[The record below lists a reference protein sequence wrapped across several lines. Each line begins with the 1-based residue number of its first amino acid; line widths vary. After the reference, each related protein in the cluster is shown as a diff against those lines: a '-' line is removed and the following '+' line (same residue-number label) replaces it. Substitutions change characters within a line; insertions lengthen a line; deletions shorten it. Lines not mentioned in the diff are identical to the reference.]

1 MTRAQTGLLI
11 PLGAG
16 VVTAGMY
23 LSMVLGPAMGIV
35 PGYLAMTPVAATGFG
50 LGPMPAAVAAALA
63 AVVIFAS
70 APAGGLLSWFVLTS
84 ALPVLAVVYFS
95 MRRRESGDGAV
106 SWFPLGHLLGILT
119 AFGLAFLVVAFAVF
133 AGSPGALQ
141 GGELDPFRQMT
152 QHLSPEEMETLRR
165 LVVSSFPG
173 LAAAGWVVMIASNC
187 AIAYLALRRWGTPLR
202 TEARF
207 HDTEA
212 PLWPLGVVVAGA
224 LLSQAGETA
233 ALYGTNAMIIA
244 GVPFFLVGLAVVHRV
259 SVNWRARTLALVMM
273 YIMIMLSL
281 WPALVVCL
289 IGIAERW
296 LRLRDRVAATE
307 ASRRNQLWK

>member
-1 MTRAQTGLLI
+1 MTRVQTHLLI

-23 LSMVLGPAMGIV
+23 LSMVLGPAAGLV
-35 PGYLAMTPVAATGFG
+35 PGYFAMTPVAATGFG

-70 APAGGLLSWFVLTS
+70 APADGLLSWFALTS
-84 ALPVLAVVYFS
+84 ALPVLAVVYLS
-95 MRRRESGDGAV
+95 MNRREGADGAV
-106 SWFPLGHLLGILT
+106 SWFPLGQLLGILT
-119 AFGLAFLVVAFAVF
+119 AFGIAFLVVASMIFTA
-133 AGSPGALQ
+133 SPGALQ
-141 GGELDPFRQMT
+141 GGEQDPFRQMT
-152 QHLSPEEMETLRR
+152 QHLGPEEMEALKR
-165 LVVSSFPG
+165 LVASSFPG

-187 AIAYLALRRWGTPLR
+187 ALAYLALRRWGTPLR

-207 HDTEA
+207 HDIEA
-212 PLWPLGVVVAGA
+212 PLWPLGVLAAGA

-259 SVNWRARTLALVMM
+259 SVNWRARTLALVTM

-281 WPALVVCL
+281 WPAVVVCCL
-289 IGIAERW
+289 GAAERW
-296 LRLRDRVAATE
+296 LRLRDRAAAAE
-307 ASRRNQLWK
+307 ASRGSQLWK